1 MSPALAMMALGALV
15 LIPVALPLLTRETRA
30 LGRGLEDDS
39 PLRRWEAERA
49 RLITQL
55 QDNDLALAERRVDA
69 PTHAAIATRLGHE
82 AEAAVGILRR
92 LRAEF
97 DTPSPEA
104 TTRPGLLG
112 SATALLVVLGFAL
125 GAQHLARWQDID
137 LVGTPHADGRVPL
150 DAAAPAPSAGP
161 VIAADGTPVIGPDGA
176 PDIGAMVARLEGRVA
191 TGDASAQDI
200 KMLLRSYDT
209 MGRQDEARDVL
220 DDALARWPGDTDFQI
235 GWLRAQIAAP
245 DTLDPATALPVAERL
260 IAALPDLAEA
270 RWYRSLILVRLGR
283 AEDARHE
290 LMWLAP
296 RLPEGSPAAGA
307 VSGLLAEIDAGIK
320 K

>member
-1 MSPALAMMALGALV
+1 MSALTLMVVFGVLALV
-15 LIPVALPLLTRETRA
+15 PVALPLLARETRA

-39 PLRRWEAERA
+39 PLRRWEAEKA

-55 QDNDLALAERRVDA
+55 QDNDLALAEDRVDA
-69 PTHAAIATRLGHE
+69 PAHAAIAARLGHE
-82 AEAAVGILRR
+82 AEAAVATLRR

-97 DTPSPEA
+97 GTPPPETA
-104 TTRPGLLG
+104 MRPGIMG
-112 SATALLVVLGFAL
+112 SAAALLSVLGLAL

-137 LVGTPHADGRVPL
+137 LAGSPHADGRVAL
-150 DAAAPAPSAGP
+150 DASAPTPAE
-161 VIAADGTPVIGPDGA
+161 TPVIGPDGA

-191 TGDASAQDI
+191 DGDASAEDI

-220 DDALARWPGDTDFQI
+220 EAALARWPDDSDFQI

-270 RWYRSLILVRLGR
+270 RWYRSLLLVRLGR

-296 RLPEGSPAAGA
+296 RLPEGSPAAQA
-307 VSGLLAEIDAGIK
+307 VAGLLAEIDAGTGK
-320 K
+320 